1 MAAGESYTSQQY
13 RESLEPRHDDPFE
26 RNWIPPVGKCNLIP
40 ELEAWAQR
48 IPDAHSKLLLQ
59 DAAVTIRNLRWYL
72 ERQKEQI
79 EHEQKRVALLMAE
92 RKIDLECIEAFRRIL
107 GGKCT
112 DTGCGG

>member
-1 MAAGESYTSQQY
+1 MAAGETYGAQQE
-13 RESLEPRHDDPFE
+13 REGLEPRHDDPFE

-40 ELEAWAQR
+40 ELEAWAHR

-79 EHEQKRVALLMAE
+79 EHEQKRVMLLFEE
-92 RKIDLECIEAFRRIL
+92 RRIDRKCIESMRYLLEQGRS
-107 GGKCT
+107 G
-112 DTGCGG
+112 

>member
-1 MAAGESYTSQQY
+1 MAAGESYTEQQY

-26 RNWIPPVGKCNLIP
+26 RNYIPPVGKCNLIP

-72 ERQKEQI
+72 ERQREQI
-79 EHEQKRVALLMAE
+79 AYEQKRVMMLFEE
-92 RKIDLECIEAFRRIL
+92 RRIDRECIEGLKRIL

>member
-1 MAAGESYTSQQY
+1 MAAGETYTAQEH
-13 RESLEPRHDDPFE
+13 REGLEPRHDDPFE

-72 ERQKEQI
+72 DRQKEVI
-79 EHEQKRVALLMAE
+79 EQERKRVAMLMLE
-92 RKIDLECIEAFRRIL
+92 RRIDRECIDSMRYLLEKGS
-107 GGKCT
+107 GG
-112 DTGCGG
+112 